1 MTKNKEV
8 VFYSKEAYML
18 SHLYKVKYT
27 YMIASFYPE
36 AQLPMCTMYTHT
48 HTQSKLEFR
57 KNNRFNS
64 HRGPQWQMQ
73 FSDW

>member
-1 MTKNKEV
+1 
-8 VFYSKEAYML
+8 
-18 SHLYKVKYT
+18 
-27 YMIASFYPE
+27 MIASFYPE

-48 HTQSKLEFR
+48 HTQSKLEFP